1 MVVVVVEVPRVDVDP
16 TFDVFGYHVP
26 ASCSTFTVARL
37 EECTKSDLISSN
49 GLEMWKIAKDPLM

>member
-1 MVVVVVEVPRVDVDP
+1 MEVPRVDVDP